1 MMRTSKYEKAES
13 LFRNYNG
20 NYYLMERDG
29 KYRKYKRYKIPRSM
43 ELMWLRSMYE
53 EAKSQ
58 LSEATDW
65 DIILRKSLDLGDYII
80 ELKCDEGIDFYMQY
94 IERNRKIWDSNIQ
107 LTMINHAMEVF
118 YRVDSS
124 RSIASIK
131 KCIEWLEECL
141 NEDIIISDKSKIDR
155 KISDDLDPDILRN
168 QIYRIVQYWQ
178 NRMRNNENNF

>member
-1 MMRTSKYEKAES
+1 
-13 LFRNYNG
+13 
-20 NYYLMERDG
+20 
-29 KYRKYKRYKIPRSM
+29 
-43 ELMWLRSMYE
+43 
-53 EAKSQ
+53 
-58 LSEATDW
+58 
-65 DIILRKSLDLGDYII
+65 
-80 ELKCDEGIDFYMQY
+80 
-94 IERNRKIWDSNIQ
+94 
-107 LTMINHAMEVF
+107 MINHAMEVF

-124 RSIASIK
+124 RSISSIK